1 MPDFSLEDQYDGNV
15 IGIDEVGRGPLAG
28 PVVAAS
34 VYIPDDIRLH
44 SFVSDIKDSKK
55 LSKPKLKILNSLIHE
70 YCIVSI
76 TEVPP
81 KKIDELNILQASLLA
96 MRQSCEFID
105 NLDIKCALI
114 DGNKTPK
121 EMPCAAQH
129 VVKGDS
135 ISKSIAAA
143 SIVAKHHRDSIMEE
157 LALAHPHYGWERNV
171 GYPTPEHR
179 DAIKQFG
186 ITKHHRKSFAPVRIY
201 MESRLKNVS

>member
-1 MPDFSLEDQYDGNV
+1 MPDFSLENQYDGKV

-34 VYIPDDIRLH
+34 VYIPDDIRQH
-44 SFVSDIKDSKK
+44 SFVSDITDSKK

-76 TEVPP
+76 AEVSPE
-81 KKIDELNILQASLLA
+81 KIDELNILQASLLA
-96 MRQSCEFID
+96 MQQSCKSID
-105 NLDIKCALI
+105 NIDIKYALI
-114 DGNKTPK
+114 DGNKIPK
-121 EMPCAAQH
+121 DMPCAAQY

-143 SIVAKHHRDSIMEE
+143 SIAAKHYRDSIMEQ
-157 LALAHPHYGWERNV
+157 LATKHPHYGWERNV

-179 DAIKQFG
+179 AAIEQFG
-186 ITKHHRKSFAPVRIY
+186 ITEHHRKSFAPVRRY